1 MLFFPPIIT
10 LLSEFITRREKLLHI
25 ILSNI
30 WMSYQSSAE
39 INLNM
44 SPMRWRTFRHA
55 SWKTFTVSFFQL
67 PQKNLSCA
75 HLWRFHNDSS
85 DMSFVWHSGTQRHL
99 NHPAVSEM
107 HLKFKSKKFSVLTLQ
122 LCPLVHDW
130 LKATANFLKGSSE
143 RTKPLQYSISPLWSL
158 HSEDS

>member
-1 MLFFPPIIT
+1 MLVSFFPPIIT

-67 PQKNLSCA
+67 PQKNLSRA

-85 DMSFVWHSGTQRHL
+85 DVSFVWHSGTQRHL
-99 NHPAVSEM
+99 N
-107 HLKFKSKKFSVLTLQ
+107 LKFKSEKLFSSYIAALPSGSWLIKGYCQ
-122 LCPLVHDW
+122 LSKRQLRAQ
-130 LKATANFLKGSSE
+130 KTSS
-143 RTKPLQYSISPLWSL
+143 I
-158 HSEDS
+158 

>member
-1 MLFFPPIIT
+1 MLVTFFPPIIT

-67 PQKNLSCA
+67 PQKNLSRA

-85 DMSFVWHSGTQRHL
+85 DVSFVWHSGTQRHL

-107 HLKFKSKKFSVLTLQ
+107 YLKFKSEKLFSSYIAALPSGSWLIKGYCQ
-122 LCPLVHDW
+122 LSKRQLRAQ
-130 LKATANFLKGSSE
+130 KTSS
-143 RTKPLQYSISPLWSL
+143 I
-158 HSEDS
+158 